1 MAKLTD
7 PETLKCYRNALANWG
22 YDGYVLLSPLAAGWL
37 DKELGESPRRFAQR
51 LHDFVAAGGEIDQVV
66 ETRPEWNV
74 WSHHYDLRLTV
85 NGRVIYVESRLDVR
99 NSADSDDLFI
109 RVVNIHLA

>member
-7 PETLKCYRNALANWG
+7 PEVLTCYRNALANWRYYG
-22 YDGYVLLSPLAAGWL
+22 FVVFSPLATEWL
-37 DKELGESPRRFAQR
+37 DKELGDSPRLFAER

-74 WSHHYDLRLTV
+74 WSYHYDLRLTV
-85 NGRVIYVESRLDVR
+85 NGRLIYVETRLDVR
-99 NSADSDDLFI
+99 DPADPDDPI
-109 RVVNIHLA
+109 IKVVNIHIA